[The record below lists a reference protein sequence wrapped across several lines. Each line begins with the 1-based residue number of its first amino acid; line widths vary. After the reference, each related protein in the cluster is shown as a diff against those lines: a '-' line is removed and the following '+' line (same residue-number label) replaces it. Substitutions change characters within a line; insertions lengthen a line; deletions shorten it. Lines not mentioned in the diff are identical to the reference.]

1 MNGARGG
8 LQLAVNEPPHFS
20 PLPFSLLHTPSRTHT
35 RFRWSDKV
43 GEPGFS

>member
-20 PLPFSLLHTPSRTHT
+20 PLPFSLPLLYTQSRTHT
-35 RFRWSDKV
+35 RFGWSDKV
-43 GEPGFS
+43 G